1 MSKIY
6 TPTVDHLP
14 LNRLKK
20 VCSDMIKQAKEDRSL
35 AKEAYLFF
43 KNIVEN
49 VQGDVNDLDARKSML
64 DCLKLMQ
71 SAQTTAIRGI
81 ETFVK
86 AESKLSNPGE
96 GSTMA
101 SPDPPSWKD
110 LNTLS

>member
-6 TPTVDHLP
+6 TPTVDPLP

-20 VCSDMIKQAKEDRSL
+20 VCSDMIKQAKEDRFL

-43 KNIVEN
+43 KSIVDSPGETT
-49 VQGDVNDLDARKSML
+49 DIDARKSML